1 MAPPSIDRLS
11 VGSAN
16 GSPSTAQAT
25 SFDAGESDDGDDV
38 DAETQLQS
46 TIAQI
51 ERLILTSRKVKKESP
66 GAPASTADV
75 AAHGDHDGVD
85 GEDGDGGGGGRQG
98 EVETSEAGG
107 EGVEGSNGGARG
119 WRPPTIDR
127 SALLGRRQSTSFFDT
142 KPVFSA
148 RDSKASFSRAWNG
161 TGAAGGGG
169 TGGMAVTREGAE
181 DEEDKGAR
189 LVKTTR
195 ASLSQQQ
202 TERFGFRG
210 DDKVVIGTPPTV
222 DGSAGSSSGSPP
234 ERCVCVCV

>member
-1 MAPPSIDRLS
+1 MPPPPSIDRLS

-16 GSPSTAQAT
+16 GSPSKPQAT
-25 SFDAGESDDGDDV
+25 SFDVGESDDIDDV

-51 ERLILTSRKVKKESP
+51 ERLILTSRKVKKETP
-66 GAPASTADV
+66 GAPGS
-75 AAHGDHDGVD
+75 AHDDHDGID
-85 GEDGDGGGGGRQG
+85 GDGDGDGGGGGRQG

-107 EGVEGSNGGARG
+107 EGVEGSNSGARG

-127 SALLGRRQSTSFFDT
+127 SALLSRRQSTSFFDT

-169 TGGMAVTREGAE
+169 TGGMAVTREGVE
-181 DEEDKGAR
+181 DEHDKEAR
-189 LVKTTR
+189 LGKTTR
-195 ASLSQQQ
+195 ASLSRQH
-202 TERFGFRG
+202 ERFGFRG
-210 DDKVVIGTPPTV
+210 DDDVIIGTPPTV
-222 DGSAGSSSGSPP
+222 DGSAESSSGSPP
-234 ERCVCVCV
+234 ERCVCV